1 MKSPFIRWSCGIFV
15 ILGLPLGM
23 FVTFES
29 GSPLTGLVSAIAVVL
44 VGLLVCEKDIVR
56 DYKDKKKISLKD

>member
-1 MKSPFIRWSCGIFV
+1 MKSPIIRWSCGIFA

-23 FVTFES
+23 LVTFES
-29 GSPLTGLVSAIAVVL
+29 GNPLAGLGSAIAVVF

-56 DYKDKKKISLKD
+56 DYKNKKKISLKG

>member
-1 MKSPFIRWSCGIFV
+1 MKSPFIRWSCGIFA

-23 FVTFES
+23 LVAFES
-29 GSPLTGLVSAIAVVL
+29 GSPLAGFGSAIAVVF

-56 DYKDKKKISLKD
+56 DYKENKKISVDE

>member
-1 MKSPFIRWSCGIFV
+1 MKSPFFRWSCGIFA

-23 FVTFES
+23 FVAFES
-29 GSPLTGLVSAIAVVL
+29 GSLLAGLGSAITVVL

-56 DYKDKKKISLKD
+56 EHKQNKKIAVKE